1 MSMFPHLVV
10 AQVCLQEAG
19 EEAYQEEEGGDNG
32 DHGEADLAEDQ
43 LEIRRQP
50 RLRLRDEGR
59 ALPR

>member
-1 MSMFPHLVV
+1 M
-10 AQVCLQEAG
+10 QEAG

-43 LEIRRQP
+43 LQVRRQP

-59 ALPR
+59 PLPR

>member
-1 MSMFPHLVV
+1 M
-10 AQVCLQEAG
+10 QETG
-19 EEAYQEEEGGDNG
+19 EEENQEEERRDDG
-32 DHGEADLAEDQ
+32 DHGEADPAEDQ

>member
-19 EEAYQEEEGGDNG
+19 EEEDKEEEGGDDG

-43 LEIRRQP
+43 LSLRGQP
-50 RLRLRDEGR
+50 RICL
-59 ALPR
+59 